1 MAPSFAGLLVAGIL
15 TFASPCVLPLIPAY
29 LAALG
34 GGVVAPSR
42 GRLVLAAT
50 AFALGMSLVFVVLG
64 AAASA
69 VGVSLLAHRGVLMF
83 ASGVV
88 MVLFGLRALGILR
101 MPLLDRE
108 ARPVLARVRTG
119 GSLLAAF
126 LFGAAFAIGWSPCV
140 GPLLASALGYAASHS
155 SSPWRGAGFLAVYSL
170 GIAIPLV
177 VTAALADMAV
187 GWLRRSA
194 HLLPKIERATGVLLV
209 GAGLWTAHDSRVLD
223 EGVLSDASAKP
234 CPGQQG
240 CDLRTGAPRAAN
252 VPVITGPRLIELV
265 SQNCPACRR
274 MAPVLARAEA
284 ACDGLGA
291 RTMRVDVGTAEGLAL
306 ARSLRVVATPT
317 VVLIGPDGL
326 EHSRLIGEQPFDEI
340 EAAVESAFG
349 LRCTA
354 GPDKAPSAG

>member
-1 MAPSFAGLLVAGIL
+1 MAPSLIGLLVAGLL
-15 TFASPCVLPLIPAY
+15 TFASPCILPLIPVY

-34 GGVVAPSR
+34 GGAMAPSR
-42 GRLVLAAT
+42 GRMVLAAT
-50 AFALGMSLVFVVLG
+50 AFAIGMSSVFVLLG

-69 VGVSLLAHRGVLMF
+69 VGTSLLAHRGVLLF

-88 MVLFGLRALGILR
+88 MALFGLRALGIVR

-108 ARPVLARVRTG
+108 ARPALARVRTS
-119 GSLLAAF
+119 GSLAAAF

-155 SSPWRGAGFLAVYSL
+155 STPWRGAGLLAVYAS

-177 VTAALADMAV
+177 VAAALADTAA
-187 GWLRRSA
+187 GWLRRSGGI
-194 HLLPKIERATGVLLV
+194 LPKIERATGVLLV
-209 GAGLWTAHDSRVLD
+209 GIGLWTAYDSRFV
-223 EGVLSDASAKP
+223 EETVFSGSAAMP
-234 CPGQQG
+234 CPGGEG
-240 CDLRTGAPRAAN
+240 CDLRTAAQRAVK
-252 VPVITGPRLIELV
+252 VPTITGPRLVEV
-265 SQNCPACRR
+265 MAPDCPACRR
-274 MAPVLARAEA
+274 MAPVLDHAEA

-291 RTMRVDVGTAEGLAL
+291 RTMRVDVGTSEGLAL

-317 VVLIGPDGL
+317 VVLIGPDDV
-326 EHSRLIGEQPFDEI
+326 EHSRLIGEQPIEEL

-354 GPDKAPSAG
+354 GPEKTRSSG